1 MEQLNR
7 KTKEVETTQALTTNW
22 YIYKAY
28 LHPIS
33 TKPQNRDI
41 ITAANSNNGTK
52 TRKNSC
58 NTKTK
63 SKRAGDFE
71 ELLAEAIDEG
81 LSLLGESSKQVV
93 YFHLEETYKM
103 SRKEIP
109 YRIEEFIDAIE
120 EIFGIGAKILEIQ
133 IMKCLYKKVGNKIK
147 HYSEQK
153 SFEFTEY
160 VEAAKLAKKNYENK
174 KKQRLNSNK
183 HN

>member
-1 MEQLNR
+1 MEQLNT
-7 KTKEVETTQALTTNW
+7 KTKEVETTQAFTTNRHL
-22 YIYKAY
+22 YKTY
-28 LHPIS
+28 LHSIS
-33 TKPQNRDI
+33 TKPQNRGI

-52 TRKNSC
+52 TGKNSC
-58 NTKTK
+58 STKTK

-81 LSLLGESSKQVV
+81 LSLLGESSKQMV
-93 YFHLEETYKM
+93 YFHLEETFKM

-120 EIFGIGAKILEIQ
+120 KIFGIGAKILEIQ
-133 IMKCLYKKVGNKIK
+133 ILKCLYKKVGNKIK

-153 SFEFTEY
+153 NLEFTDY
-160 VEAAKLAKKNYENK
+160 VKSAKSAKKNYENK
-174 KKQRLNSNK
+174 KKQRKNSNT